1 MGLRRSFGRWLFLR
15 PEQFVLLGLDP
26 PLQFGRVERGVQLLQ
41 SPRLE
46 GSELARAKQPLE
58 GRAGWLAAAMKT
70 AAVAALCGERHR
82 GLEEVLAQH
91 QAGTEADE
99 QGGLADMGL
108 RHCR

>member
-1 MGLRRSFGRWLFLR
+1 LGLRRSSGRWLFLR
-15 PEQFVLLGLDP
+15 PAQLVLLGLDP
-26 PLQFGRVERGVQLLQ
+26 PLQFGRV
-41 SPRLE
+41 
-46 GSELARAKQPLE
+46 
-58 GRAGWLAAAMKT
+58 GWLAAAMKI
-70 AAVAALCGERHR
+70 AAVAALCGELHR